1 MLVEQA
7 EGCIHAWIQFSKITY
22 AVEKD
27 WKKYSKKSLVIISAP
42 VIMGVLFLHNLMYV
56 SIALFYN

>member
-7 EGCIHAWIQFSKITY
+7 EDCIHAWIQFSKITY
-22 AVEKD
+22 TVEKD